1 MPRYSFESEGDERE
15 AFNANS
21 SSGQPTLHQQQTPTM
36 SQYPPAAG
44 SRRYE
49 QAPYEDSPSRQA
61 MPGAHPDSAF
71 AQMRANRRSSREG
84 MPPPNSSRTPYMAA
98 GAAAG
103 IGAGA
108 AASSMHPMSPQ
119 GYSQSPVPPQ
129 AQGQWRP
136 DPDYY
141 APPQS
146 NITPGADNFSEA
158 AAGGVA
164 GIAYGVAEQNPR
176 ESGLEAMRGPNY
188 PQQTY
193 QAQDS
198 YGYGRGN
205 EYGMHDPQA
214 SLRPGAAAYTGDNA
228 GDRASHSSLQ
238 GLNAAAVPMAQSSPG
253 YRSPGYGPGPYR
265 DDPYQGYSVHSHANL
280 GTVDPNEIL
289 DDGDDGLVYNQRGAR
304 HSMLSLGH
312 SSGKGSHHGTGAAA
326 AAGGAAA
333 GAGVIGAIGG
343 LVGKN
348 GASRDGN
355 GHYDAVQGNTGYQG
369 AGGSAYDLGTN
380 GAEKSAW
387 LEKQGAS
394 SKKWKWL
401 IAGGVV
407 LLIAVAIAL
416 GVYFGVVRNQNSGSA
431 APGKS
436 AADDTA
442 DNGDLN
448 INSPEIKKLMNNANL
463 HKVFPGIDYTPI
475 NTQYPDC
482 IHNPPSQN
490 NITRDL
496 AVLSQLTNT
505 VRLYGTDCNQTQ
517 MLIHAV
523 NQLELKDT
531 VKIWMGVWQDGNTTT
546 NERQLSQM
554 WDILDEYGDS
564 YFKGLIVA
572 NEILFR
578 EQMTASELG
587 SLLSEVRTNLTG
599 RQLTLPVA
607 TSDLGDDWT
616 SELAQ
621 MSDYIMSNIHP
632 FFAGVNAKDAAS
644 WTYSFWSNQ
653 NGGFWKSDI
662 SKNIIAETGWPS
674 QGGTDCGTTTVTDCP
689 DASVAGIDEMNTFM
703 DNWVCQALTNGTN
716 YFWFESFDEPW
727 KIMYNSGSQN
737 WEDHWG
743 LMDVNRNLKSGVK
756 IPDCGGKTVD

>member
-1 MPRYSFESEGDERE
+1 
-15 AFNANS
+15 
-21 SSGQPTLHQQQTPTM
+21 
-36 SQYPPAAG
+36 
-44 SRRYE
+44 
-49 QAPYEDSPSRQA
+49 

-71 AQMRANRRSSREG
+71 SQMRANRRSSREG

-103 IGAGA
+103 LGAGAGAGA
-108 AASSMHPMSPQ
+108 AAASLSPQ
-119 GYSQSPVPPQ
+119 SYSQAPVPPQ

-136 DPDYY
+136 DQNYY

-146 NITPGADNFSEA
+146 NITP
-158 AAGGVA
+158 
-164 GIAYGVAEQNPR
+164 EQNPR
-176 ESGLEAMRGPNY
+176 ESGLEAMRGPDY

-193 QAQDS
+193 QAQDP

-205 EYGMHDPQA
+205 NDYGMQDPQA
-214 SLRPGAAAYTGDNA
+214 GLRPGPAAYTGDA

-253 YRSPGYGPGPYR
+253 YRSRSPGYAPGPYR
-265 DDPYQGYSVHSHANL
+265 DDPYQGFSVHSRVNL

-289 DDGDDGLVYNQRGAR
+289 DDGDDGLEYHQRGAR

-312 SSGKGSHHGTGAAA
+312 SSGKSSHNGAGAA

-333 GAGVIGAIGG
+333 GAGVMGAIGG

-348 GASRDGN
+348 GATRDGS
-355 GHYDAVQGNTGYQG
+355 GHYDAVNGNNGYQG
-369 AGGSAYDLGTN
+369 AGASTYDLGT
-380 GAEKSAW
+380 GPEKSAW
-387 LEKQGAS
+387 LEKQSTS
-394 SKKWKWL
+394 SKKLRWL
-401 IAGGVV
+401 IIAGI
-407 LLIAVAIAL
+407 LLLVAAGIGL
-416 GVYFGVVRNQNSGSA
+416 GVYFGIFRNKSSGGA
-431 APGKS
+431 APGQS

-448 INSPEIKKLMNNANL
+448 INSAEIKKLMNNANL
-463 HKVFPGIDYTPI
+463 HKVFPGIDYTPL

-490 NITRDL
+490 NVTRDV

-505 VRLYGTDCNQTQ
+505 IRLYGTDCNQTQ

-531 VKIWMGVWQDGNTTT
+531 VKIWLGVWQDGNTTT

-554 WDILDEYGDS
+554 WDILDEYGETP
-564 YFKGLIVA
+564 FKGLIVA

-587 SLLSEVRTNLTG
+587 SLLSEVRTNLTS
-599 RQLTLPVA
+599 RQMSLPVA

-616 SELAQ
+616 AELAQ

-674 QGGTDCGTTTVTDCP
+674 QGGTDCGTTKVTDCP
-689 DASVAGIDEMNTFM
+689 NASVAGIDELNTFM
-703 DNWVCQALTNGTN
+703 EGWVCQALANGTN

-727 KIMYNSGSQN
+727 KIQFNSGNQN

-743 LMDVNRNLKSGVK
+743 LMDVNRNLKEGVK
-756 IPDCGGKTVD
+756 IPDCGGKTIGRA